1 MEAKL
6 HEAEEEVI
14 KAKAEN
20 FRIVKTFANTRNQF
34 QVIQQGFK
42 AMDDQSSLVERVE
55 SLEKLLREINLERGE
70 RESGF
75 VSHVSSSSPSP
86 ERFLTIY
93 FPLIIKIP
101 FWIFYRPKAC
111 NIIPTIKIDDSDS
124 DLLSDIIE
132 EPESFDS
139 VLSQCESS
147 PRICVALRDY
157 VPPVPQAPNDHRG
170 SSSNQLGFAQGQLI
184 KVFGK
189 ASDKGFVVADIGGQ
203 KGLCPEDL
211 ISEVQPVTS
220 SSVPWEYLPDNKSK
234 IKVALYDYDPVEQ
247 SPNLDSHLELSFLA
261 GDVLHICE

>member
-1 MEAKL
+1 M
-6 HEAEEEVI
+6 
-14 KAKAEN
+14 N
-20 FRIVKTFANTRNQF
+20 
-34 QVIQQGFK
+34 
-42 AMDDQSSLVERVE
+42 
-55 SLEKLLREINLERGE
+55 
-70 RESGF
+70 
-75 VSHVSSSSPSP
+75 
-86 ERFLTIY
+86 
-93 FPLIIKIP
+93 
-101 FWIFYRPKAC
+101 
-111 NIIPTIKIDDSDS
+111 IPTIKIDDSDS
-124 DLLSDIIE
+124 DLLSDIQE

-157 VPPVPQAPNDHRG
+157 SPAPDRVGG

-184 KVFGK
+184 KVFGR

-220 SSVPWEYLPDNKSK
+220 MTTPSDEKQPKDKSK
-234 IKVALYDYDPVEQ
+234 IKVKVALYDYDPMEH